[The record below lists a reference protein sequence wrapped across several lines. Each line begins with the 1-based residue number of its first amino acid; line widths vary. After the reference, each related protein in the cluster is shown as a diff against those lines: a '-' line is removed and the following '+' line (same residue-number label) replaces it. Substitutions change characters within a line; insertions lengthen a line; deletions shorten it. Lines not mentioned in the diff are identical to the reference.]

1 MAYNCFLGERAVF
14 RLEGLTPVE
23 LKQQVSHTVIKEV
36 VKPVT
41 VIKEVPVPVYKE
53 ITVLQEVIKEV
64 PVEVIK
70 EVTKVETKVVV
81 DNKSINK
88 LKSHVTKLEKSLSDA
103 NDKLKIKSKELDQ
116 EQSSAKKSIRELQSQ
131 ASKLEKTLEKA
142 NAKLKDKSREITQ
155 KQIEDLKSIGTLK
168 SQISKLQVELK
179 DANTKLKSKPK
190 TVEVIKEVIKEVP
203 IEIIKEV
210 EVVKSLD
217 MATLQ
222 KMVAKMGTVQVS
234 KKVVGESRT
243 RGEGKIVSRKEIKP
257 GTSKSV
263 VTGKATN
270 VTSTTSSKTSSVK
283 SSTSKSGNKST
294 KGDDLTK
301 IEGVGPAIAKLLNGA
316 KIYTFKELSAT
327 KISSLQAILTEAGP
341 KFQMH
346 SPGSWPKQASLA
358 AEGRWDDLKKLQ
370 DVLSGGK

>member
-14 RLEGLTPVE
+14 RLEGLSPIK
-23 LKQQVSHTVIKEV
+23 LKEQVPQAIIKQVI
-36 VKPVT
+36 KPVT

-53 ITVLQEVIKEV
+53 ITVLQEVVREVKVDVVKIK
-64 PVEVIK
+64 
-70 EVTKVETKVVV
+70 KVV
-81 DNKSINK
+81 DTKAIDD
-88 LKSHVTKLEKSLSDA
+88 LKSQLAKLEKSLSDA
-103 NDKLKIKSKELDQ
+103 K
-116 EQSSAKKSIRELQSQ
+116 
-131 ASKLEKTLEKA
+131 
-142 NAKLKDKSREITQ
+142 AKLK
-155 KQIEDLKSIGTLK
+155 L
-168 SQISKLQVELK
+168 
-179 DANTKLKSKPK
+179 KPK
-190 TVEVIKEVIKEVP
+190 TITKEVIKEVIKEVP

-263 VTGKATN
+263 VTGKATT
-270 VTSTTSSKTSSVK
+270 VTSAKASSTKSKTK
-283 SSTSKSGNKST
+283 SSSSKST

-301 IEGVGPAIAKLLNGA
+301 IEGVGPAIAKLLNGS
-316 KIYTFKELSAT
+316 KIHTFKELSES
-327 KISSLQAILTEAGP
+327 KISELQAILTKGGP

-346 SPGSWPKQASLA
+346 TPGSWPKQASLA
-358 AEGRWDDLKKLQ
+358 ADGRWDDLKKLQ